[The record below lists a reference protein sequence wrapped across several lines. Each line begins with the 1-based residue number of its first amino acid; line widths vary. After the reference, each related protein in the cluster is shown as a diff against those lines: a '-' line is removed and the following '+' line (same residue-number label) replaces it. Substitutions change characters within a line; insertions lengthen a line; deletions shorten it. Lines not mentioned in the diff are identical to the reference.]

1 MAVQMANGAWFFEIA
16 TKYNSKGTSLVRP
29 IETHDRRRIR
39 LGIALLIAI
48 VLIFCMTFAWHQGIV
63 SQRPAY
69 QPLQGSADKADQNRS
84 RYVVGGISMV
94 PTMFPRHA
102 RVRCDTCR
110 LRYAVDEDTDCQ
122 RAICFH
128 CGAPIQNVGV
138 GTADIVSVQPILKSH
153 NFEVGEIL
161 LIDSKTGPAIKRV
174 FAVAKQTVKLD
185 GMNLINQE
193 HPGLNVSPDTWIPVD
208 HDSSRSIS
216 RWKALDNDPSNPS
229 LVYHHLSIND
239 HQLPSPVYDDV
250 PFNAGHSR
258 RLFLASQLRLRG
270 RYIGSQPTTLRFAGW
285 VDGPDKGQ
293 IRFAELQVAPHSDFQ
308 WTIQYDPRFVSAS
321 SDSSRLNLPTD
332 KTPLIIY
339 SLEVTHLKIDQAITY
354 RLRPS
359 DEPTIY
365 PITLLADEIFV
376 VGDNVP
382 VSIDSRNF
390 GPIKQSEVIGIVRWN
405 HSAENRQFEFQ
416 SD

>member
-1 MAVQMANGAWFFEIA
+1 MVS
-16 TKYNSKGTSLVRP
+16 KYNSKGTSLVRP
-29 IETHDRRRIR
+29 IETHIGDDRDHRRIR
-39 LGIALLIAI
+39 LGISLLLAT
-48 VLIFCMTFAWHQGIV
+48 VLVFCVTFAWQQGMV
-63 SQRPAY
+63 SQRRSQQPF
-69 QPLQGSADKADQNRS
+69 QRPLQKSADKADQNRC

-102 RVRCDTCR
+102 RVRCGTCR
-110 LRYAVDEDTDCQ
+110 LRYAVDEDIDCQ

-128 CGAPIQNVGV
+128 CGGALKNNGAGP
-138 GTADIVSVQPILKSH
+138 ADIVTVQPILEPR

-161 LIDSKTGPAIKRV
+161 LIDSETGPAVKRV
-174 FAVAKQTVKLD
+174 FAVGKQTVSID
-185 GMNLINQE
+185 GVNLVNQE
-193 HPGLNVSPDTWIPVD
+193 HPCLNVSPDTWIPVD
-208 HDSSRSIS
+208 HDSNRSIS
-216 RWKALDNDPSNPS
+216 RWKASDNDPSNPS
-229 LVYHHLSIND
+229 LVYHHRSVND

-258 RLFLASQLRLRG
+258 RLFLPSRLRLQG
-270 RYIGSQPTTLRFAGW
+270 RYVGSQPTTLRIAGW
-285 VDGPDKGQ
+285 IDGPNKGQ

-308 WTIQYDPRFVSAS
+308 WTIQYDPSFVSAS

-359 DEPTIY
+359 DESTAY

-390 GPIKQSEVIGIVRWN
+390 GPIKQTKVIGIVRWN
-405 HSAENRQFEFQ
+405 HSAESRQFEFQ
-416 SD
+416 ND